1 MKKFSYKRNDTF
13 LGKEV
18 EKLNK
23 YILAIDQGTTSS
35 RAIIFDHEGNIVNS
49 SQREFS
55 QLYPKPGWVEHNPDE
70 IWGTTIGVIANVLG
84 VSNIQPEQISAI
96 GITNQRETTIIWDA
110 KTGEPV
116 YNAIV
121 WQDRRT
127 SSICDELREKGYEE
141 LIRNKTGLLIDAYFS
156 GTKIKWLLD
165 NVEGVRKRAEKGE
178 LRFGT
183 VDSWLIW
190 KLTRGKV
197 HVTDYTNASRTMIY
211 NIFDLKWDD
220 DLLNILDI
228 PRSLLPEV
236 KESSKIYGYT
246 DSSVFG
252 ASVPISGI
260 AGDQQAATFGQL
272 CFEKGMAKNTYGT
285 GCFMLLNTSDIPVK
299 SKSGLLTTIAWGLNG
314 KVEYALEGSV
324 FVAGAAIQW
333 LRDQLR
339 LIDTSADSEYF
350 ATKVEDN
357 GGVYFVPAFTGLGA
371 PYWDMYARGAIFGLT
386 RGSRKE
392 HIIRATLESIAYSTK
407 DVLEAMEKDSGLSL
421 RKLRADGGASENN
434 FLMQFQADIL
444 GIEVER
450 PLIVETT
457 ALGAAFLAGLAV
469 GYWKDKEELK
479 EIWRCEK
486 CFQPNM
492 LNTDR
497 EKLYTGWKKAVDRV
511 KNWEK

>member
-1 MKKFSYKRNDTF
+1 LR
-13 LGKEV
+13 
-18 EKLNK
+18 K

-35 RAIIFDHEGNIVNS
+35 RAMIFDHEGNIVNS

-84 VSNIQPEQISAI
+84 VSNIQPEQIAAI

-127 SSICDELREKGYEE
+127 SSICDELRGKGYEE
-141 LIRNKTGLLIDAYFS
+141 LIRSKTGLLIDAYFS
-156 GTKIKWLLD
+156 GTKIKWILD

-178 LRFGT
+178 LKFGT

-190 KLTRGKV
+190 KLTRGRV
-197 HVTDYTNASRTMIY
+197 HVTDYSNASRTMIY

-220 DLLNILDI
+220 DLLKILNI
-228 PRSLLPEV
+228 PKSLLPEV
-236 KESSKIYGYT
+236 KESSEIYGYT
-246 DSSVFG
+246 DARVFG
-252 ASVPISGI
+252 ANVPISGI

-285 GCFMLLNTSDIPVK
+285 GCFMLLNTAEIPVK

-324 FVAGAAIQW
+324 FVAGAAVQW

-339 LIDTSADSEYF
+339 LIDSSADSEYF

-371 PYWDMYARGAIFGLT
+371 PHWDMYARGAIFGLT
-386 RGSRKE
+386 RGSKKE
-392 HIIRATLESIAYSTK
+392 HIVRATLESIAYSTK
-407 DVLEAMEKDSGLSL
+407 DVLEAMEKDSDLSL

-457 ALGAAFLAGLAV
+457 ALGAAFLAGLAI

-479 EIWRCEK
+479 KIWKCEK

-492 LNTDR
+492 SEKER
-497 EKLYTGWKKAVDRV
+497 ETLYSGWKKAVERV